1 MLYADPVDIPTI
13 PGVTPE
19 SGKYVRVY
27 RSTRERDFGVGPRVR
42 AFHWGG
48 LTAGT
53 WLTAF
58 WILLLPFSLANI
70 SGWTARKRSP
80 WPVMWVRLF
89 GLMITG
95 VFINLAIVA
104 SVDFYWQ
111 WSATD
116 IPGWLRQNRQIW
128 AGSIFIFLGVMW
140 WAMVSFASARSHFS
154 KMQWGGR
161 ERLIWGPGVDSMLPP
176 AFDDGQQDG
185 DDPTWGPD
193 ELAEQWM
200 DPAGVDITDE
210 VVWGPHAILHRLRR
224 IHFGFGFLMLAF
236 STVAASD
243 SGLTFGSFDAFDIP
257 TAVVT
262 LLIVWNIAT
271 LIATCHWN
279 RTERP
284 DEKTLVREDAAE
296 LRLLTSTAIQPIMGV
311 GVFLTAAILFM
322 FTNVETGS
330 QGNLGHIRDTSAAIL
345 AVCAVLL
352 LIVWISAGKISAGA
366 STIGVFFGLLM
377 GAAATFTI
385 DQAFAKNE
393 TNLQGL
399 NWVAVGILLWLL
411 VGVCV
416 IVWTIANRL
425 GPRDRRELWD
435 AIHETTGD
443 LSSFFIWMPAAALLA
458 VGLALFQRCTSADS
472 GNVLEA
478 CFQQGSLSAIP
489 DAVGV
494 VATALAALALV
505 LVVFLFIKARRFW
518 LALGV
523 AVVVP
528 IAFLFFRNRTFNIAG
543 VEISLETVESAAR
556 TFAVLLPATLILGRI
571 IGGVRGGEEAR
582 RGSGVIWDVVMFW
595 PRWFH
600 PLAPP
605 AYGPHAVRRLE
616 KEVHRRLYPDDEG
629 HNRRPLILASHSQG
643 TVIATISVALRAQA
657 YRMGV
662 KSFDL
667 HKPEALD
674 RLGLLTYGCP
684 VDHLYN
690 TYFPSAGFTALAAAV
705 ASGLDV
711 YNGSGPLT
719 GRWANLHRPTDPI
732 GGPLL
737 SHIDVGVDDPTTER
751 NRYYPRPPMP
761 KPGEPTPPP
770 ERFYRIHS
778 TYEPTTEFVTERARI
793 EALL

>member
-1 MLYADPVDIPTI
+1 
-13 PGVTPE
+13 
-19 SGKYVRVY
+19 
-27 RSTRERDFGVGPRVR
+27 
-42 AFHWGG
+42 
-48 LTAGT
+48 
-53 WLTAF
+53 
-58 WILLLPFSLANI
+58 
-70 SGWTARKRSP
+70 
-80 WPVMWVRLF
+80 MWVRLF
-89 GLMITG
+89 GLMLTG
-95 VFINLAIVA
+95 VFINLAIIA

-111 WSATD
+111 WSAND
-116 IPGWLRQNRQIW
+116 IPEWLRQNRQIW
-128 AGSIFIFLGVMW
+128 AGLLFMFLGITW
-140 WAMVSFASARSHFS
+140 WALVSFASARSHFS
-154 KMQWGGR
+154 KMRWSGR
-161 ERLIWGPGVDSMLPP
+161 ERLIWGTEVDSMLPP
-176 AFDDGQQDG
+176 RQPSAFDDGPQDG
-185 DDPTWGPD
+185 DEPSSDPN

-200 DPAGVDITDE
+200 DPAGAEITDE
-210 VVWGPHAILHRLRR
+210 LVWGPHAILHRLRR
-224 IHFGFGFLMLAF
+224 IHFGFGFLMLGF
-236 STVAASD
+236 SAAAASD

-262 LLIVWNIAT
+262 LLIVWNVAT
-271 LIATCHWN
+271 LIATCHWK
-279 RTERP
+279 RTAGP
-284 DEKTLVREDAAE
+284 DETTLERDDAAE
-296 LRLLTSTAIQPIMGV
+296 LRLLTSTAVQPIIGA
-311 GVFLTAAILFM
+311 GVFLSAVILFM
-322 FTNVETGS
+322 VTKVETGS
-330 QGNLGHIRDTSAAIL
+330 QGNLGHIRDTSAVIL
-345 AVCAVLL
+345 GASAVLL
-352 LIVWISAGKISAGA
+352 LVLWISAGKISAGA

-385 DQAFAKNE
+385 DQALAENG

-399 NWVAVGILLWLL
+399 DWVAVGILLWLL

-458 VGLALFQRCTSADS
+458 VGLALFQRCMSADS

-478 CFQQGSLSAIP
+478 CFQQGSLNAIP
-489 DAVGV
+489 DEVGV
-494 VATALAALALV
+494 VAAALAALTLV

-528 IAFLFFRNRTFNIAG
+528 IAFLFFRNRAFNIAG
-543 VEISLETVESAAR
+543 VEISLATVESAAR
-556 TFAVLLPATLILGRI
+556 TFAVILPATLILGRL

-582 RGSGVIWDVVMFW
+582 RGTGVIWDVVMFW

-605 AYGPHAVRRLE
+605 AYGPHAVKRLE
-616 KEVHRRLYPDDEG
+616 KEVHRRQHPDDDG
-629 HNRRPLILASHSQG
+629 QNRLPLILASHSQG

-657 YRMGV
+657 YRTGT

-667 HKPEALD
+667 HRPEALD

-690 TYFPSAGFTALAAAV
+690 TYFPSAGFTAVAAAI
-705 ASGLDV
+705 ANGLDV
-711 YNGSGPLT
+711 YSGSEPLT

-737 SHIDVGVDDPTTER
+737 SYIDVGINDPTTER
-751 NRYYPRPPMP
+751 NRYDSRPPVP
-761 KPGEPTPPP
+761 KHGEPTPPP

-778 TYEPTTEFVTERARI
+778 MYEPTAEFVRERARI